1 MGELNV
7 YRELGTVP
15 NFTDVARRHGMD
27 RHTVAKY
34 WRGGPAAR
42 DGRGDRA
49 SSFDEFRQE
58 IEGRAALPGSRK
70 KAVHE
75 WLLHRHPGAG
85 LAGYGAF
92 TAYTRRNGIL
102 FGAEAAAE
110 PHPRY
115 ETGPGE
121 QLQFD
126 WKESLR
132 LRDRDGEV
140 HEFNVLSATLGWSR
154 LHRFRYSRT
163 RTEDDT
169 LLCLASVFR
178 ANGGVTEFCDTDNMA
193 GVVSLSSGRRRV
205 SPRALEFARAA
216 GTELRFCRV
225 RTPQTKGKVESANRF
240 VERLRAYDGDFSG
253 EEELIAIIAH
263 IEARSNAEPCAE
275 TGVPPAALF
284 MREKERLRPVGS
296 WEALEA
302 LAADVT
308 YQVVPSTMLV
318 RARGRQWSVPARC
331 IGRRVRVASTP
342 GGQVRVEMGGELV
355 AVHELSEP
363 GRVVY
368 DPAHYSEAI
377 SGKAFFAGAD
387 IEEAA
392 RANLE
397 LLGRLG
403 DGAWMG

>member
-1 MGELNV
+1 MSLKSAPCSV
-7 YRELGTVP
+7 SRY
-15 NFTDVARRHGMD
+15 
-27 RHTVAKY
+27 KI
-34 WRGGPAAR
+34 
-42 DGRGDRA
+42 
-49 SSFDEFRQE
+49 SS
-58 IEGRAALPGSRK
+58 
-70 KAVHE
+70 
-75 WLLHRHPGAG
+75 
-85 LAGYGAF
+85 
-92 TAYTRRNGIL
+92 
-102 FGAEAAAE
+102 
-110 PHPRY
+110 
-115 ETGPGE
+115 
-121 QLQFD
+121 
-126 WKESLR
+126 
-132 LRDRDGEV
+132 
-140 HEFNVLSATLGWSR
+140 
-154 LHRFRYSRT
+154 
-163 RTEDDT
+163 
-169 LLCLASVFR
+169 SVFIDILP
-178 ANGGVTEFCDTDNMA
+178 F
-193 GVVSLSSGRRRV
+193 
-205 SPRALEFARAA
+205 
-216 GTELRFCRV
+216 V
-225 RTPQTKGKVESANRF
+225 RIIISQHPEIVGLLQDAQKG